1 MGIQEEALVVINR
14 AREAGFLEFTEM
26 SEVIAEVRGS
36 SGNEVN
42 AILYRAGEEPLLIN
56 AAEEGDYV
64 SLALLDLNLIEE
76 LDINETPNIRDVF
89 RDLEDLTTKV
99 GYELYGDKSKAPFLF
114 PLKLNE
120 EEGRALVIVGIKS
133 AVPGELFNE
142 SFLEGLIED
151 LEFNSDAYLNQL
163 ISALRVSHST

>member
-1 MGIQEEALVVINR
+1 
-14 AREAGFLEFTEM
+14 M

-42 AILYRAGEEPLLIN
+42 VILYRAGEEPLLIN

-76 LDINETPNIRDVF
+76 LNINEIPNIRDVF

-99 GYELYGDKSKAPFLF
+99 GYELYGNKSKAPFLF

-133 AVPGELFNE
+133 AIPKELFNE
-142 SFLEGLIED
+142 GFLDGLIED
-151 LEFNSDAYLNQL
+151 LEFNSEAYLSQL
-163 ISALRVSHST
+163 LSALRVSHGM

>member
-1 MGIQEEALVVINR
+1 MGISR
-14 AREAGFLEFTEM
+14 R
-26 SEVIAEVRGS
+26 
-36 SGNEVN
+36 
-42 AILYRAGEEPLLIN
+42 P
-56 AAEEGDYV
+56 
-64 SLALLDLNLIEE
+64 
-76 LDINETPNIRDVF
+76 
-89 RDLEDLTTKV
+89 
-99 GYELYGDKSKAPFLF
+99 PFLF

>member
-76 LDINETPNIRDVF
+76 LNINEIPNIRDVF

-120 EEGRALVIVGIKS
+120 GEGRALVIVGIKS
-133 AVPGELFNE
+133 AIPKELFNE
-142 SFLEGLIED
+142 GFLDGLIED
-151 LEFNSDAYLNQL
+151 LEFNSEAYLSQL
-163 ISALRVSHST
+163 LSALRVSHGM

>member
-56 AAEEGDYV
+56 AAEEGGYV

-76 LDINETPNIRDVF
+76 LT
-89 RDLEDLTTKV
+89 
-99 GYELYGDKSKAPFLF
+99 
-114 PLKLNE
+114 
-120 EEGRALVIVGIKS
+120 
-133 AVPGELFNE
+133 
-142 SFLEGLIED
+142 
-151 LEFNSDAYLNQL
+151 
-163 ISALRVSHST
+163 